1 MEIVVTGSS
10 GLIGSALVPAL
21 LAKGYRVIRLVRR
34 KATVVRPDGS
44 TEAFWNPMMK
54 QIDDKALDNC
64 EAVIHLAGE
73 NIADGRWDEEKKR
86 RVRDSRVKGTRFL
99 AETLARLE
107 RPPEVFI
114 CASAIG
120 YYGDRG
126 DEVLTE
132 ESPPGSGFL
141 PEVCC
146 QWEAAAEEARRAGI
160 RTLHM
165 RTGLVLSRQGQLL
178 KRMLIPFKIG
188 LGGKIGDGRQWM
200 SWIVIDDVVGA
211 FLHVLEDDT
220 ISGPVNVVAPQP
232 VTNHEFTRTLGRVL
246 NRPAFLTVPAFALRW
261 AFGEMADELVLASAR
276 VEPRKLLDS
285 GYKFLYPTLEAA
297 LRHLLD

>member
-1 MEIVVTGSS
+1 
-10 GLIGSALVPAL
+10 
-21 LAKGYRVIRLVRR
+21 
-34 KATVVRPDGS
+34 
-44 TEAFWNPMMK
+44 MMK

-211 FLHVLEDDT
+211 FLHVLENDT
-220 ISGPVNVVAPQP
+220 ISGPVNVTAPQP